1 MGVVSESEAVD
12 GMQYSLSWS
21 RRATACRRRDFPGGK
36 CALLLAQSVAL
47 SRLVVGSC
55 PTLPAATTCSTMSR
69 CDGPKNDLE

>member
-21 RRATACRRRDFPGGK
+21 CRATACRRRDFPGGK

-47 SRLVVGSC
+47 
-55 PTLPAATTCSTMSR
+55 TLGGGVLPNAPRS
-69 CDGPKNDLE
+69 NDLFNHESL